1 MVDKR
6 DRYNE
11 AVADMEHYLKALER
25 CNPTWDDSVV
35 FQVEVYLDV
44 NSNRMEKLHKLID
57 ESTHNQLAWDT
68 LHEIALCILIDDLPW
83 PPSLKHWFIA
93 VSDGRLVRPRS
104 GGQTT
109 LARDVT

>member
-44 NSNRMEKLHKLID
+44 NNAIGWKSCT
-57 ESTHNQLAWDT
+57 S
-68 LHEIALCILIDDLPW
+68 
-83 PPSLKHWFIA
+83 
-93 VSDGRLVRPRS
+93 
-104 GGQTT
+104 
-109 LARDVT
+109 